1 MTNQTSNIIKIVVLI
16 FAVLGVAVA
25 AFFIVKKL
33 TERKASKD
41 DSLFDELDELDID
54 DECCCCCDDE
64 CDELADAIEEAAEE
78 I

>member
-54 DECCCCCDDE
+54 DECCCCCDDCE
-64 CDELADAIEEAAEE
+64 ELADVIEEAAEE

>member
-54 DECCCCCDDE
+54 DECCCCCCDDE
-64 CDELADAIEEAAEE
+64 ECIEEAAE
-78 I
+78 

>member
-33 TERKASKD
+33 TERKKALKD

-54 DECCCCCDDE
+54 DECCCCCDD
-64 CDELADAIEEAAEE
+64 CDDMIEAAAEE